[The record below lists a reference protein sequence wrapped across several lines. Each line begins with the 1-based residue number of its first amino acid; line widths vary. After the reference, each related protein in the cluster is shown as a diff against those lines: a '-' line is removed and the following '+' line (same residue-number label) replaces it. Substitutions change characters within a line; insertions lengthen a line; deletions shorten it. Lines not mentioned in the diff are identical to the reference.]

1 MADRVAHRGASLAQ
15 CSARS
20 APRPHCQDGA
30 RSWGH
35 KTRTG
40 ASARRYIRHGASTQ
54 KGLLGRGSVF
64 LRVKV
69 RVKVRGRS
77 RPRTENWAT
86 DHYTV
91 GLRPHERSHSTRVMG
106 PSFLSRPSSRPRD
119 RVVHSCASKSLNSAR
134 RWTRR
139 TRPRGGRRG
148 PRVRPHGVS
157 HNFSVCNC
165 NNAQWD
171 LLLWLCSMEKMIIVI
186 YTGTC
191 VLPIP
196 YGSTE

>member
-119 RVVHSCASKSLNSAR
+119 RVVHTSAYQIAEFSAPPDAEDAAER
-134 RWTRR
+134 RSP
-139 TRPRGGRRG
+139 RPRALSPRSRRQ
-148 PRVRPHGVS
+148 RHTPHT
-157 HNFSVCNC
+157 
-165 NNAQWD
+165 Q
-171 LLLWLCSMEKMIIVI
+171 
-186 YTGTC
+186 
-191 VLPIP
+191 
-196 YGSTE
+196 